1 MAKIDDTS
9 FRVKLEGINDTVI
22 FNTMPNFTESV
33 TAKYEETT
41 LTHSIGTIHSYVN
54 SPGRTFGLNDIKLV
68 SRNSAEARRNLQN
81 LLILKSWTKSY
92 FGIMDEQTQ
101 NWLGA
106 PPEVV
111 YFSAY
116 ASSTSR
122 GNFYRIPVVIMAVD
136 TQYNNDIDY
145 SISDDIREILPKKYI
160 DLEVA
165 IKCLGGK
172 LSYIKSG
179 STGHTF
185 KGIHL
190 INNNSIEDPDK
201 EPYAI
206 KIVAYPRKENYG
218 DMYNT
223 KRPENTE
230 LLIITL

>member
-1 MAKIDDTS
+1 MAKMDDTT

-22 FNTMPNFTESV
+22 FNTMPNFTETV

-54 SPGRTFGLNDIKLV
+54 SPGRNFGLNDIKLV

-92 FGIMDEQTQ
+92 FGVMDEQTE

-122 GNFYRIPVVIMAVD
+122 GNFYRIPVVITSVS
-136 TQYNNDIDY
+136 TQYTNDIDY
-145 SISDDIREILPKKYI
+145 IPVSSAGDELDGSPFPTLTSLTIEMVEQHSASELEKFKLSDYKL
-160 DLEVA
+160 
-165 IKCLGGK
+165 GK
-172 LSYIKSG
+172 L
-179 STGHTF
+179 TGF
-185 KGIHL
+185 
-190 INNNSIEDPDK
+190 
-201 EPYAI
+201 
-206 KIVAYPRKENYG
+206 
-218 DMYNT
+218 
-223 KRPENTE
+223 
-230 LLIITL
+230 